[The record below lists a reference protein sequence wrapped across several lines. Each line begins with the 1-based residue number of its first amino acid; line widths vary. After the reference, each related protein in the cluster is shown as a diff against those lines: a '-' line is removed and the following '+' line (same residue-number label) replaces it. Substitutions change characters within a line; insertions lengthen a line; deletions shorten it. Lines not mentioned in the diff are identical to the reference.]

1 MSAELVSNDTF
12 YPNLYVFVSVC
23 KGTGHGQLLIF
34 CWNKC
39 KRFCVLFAKIAGT
52 NRFISNKRQF
62 QMKSWKIVLIFFGP
76 IFFWLVCIHKLNVWY
91 HRRPPG
97 CQFDSSDWFSFFWS
111 ICSIYIKYVVFFQF
125 ENDLPHNQTKS
136 INWFWIIFDT
146 GLGRSILIR
155 VSCSYWPNAASLSSN
170 DLTLFVDF
178 GCRLF
183 SKIADVFDFGNEIN

>member
-1 MSAELVSNDTF
+1 MQTLLC
-12 YPNLYVFVSVC
+12 PVC
-23 KGTGHGQLLIF
+23 KDCRNESIHFEQT
-34 CWNKC
+34 
-39 KRFCVLFAKIAGT
+39 A
-52 NRFISNKRQF
+52 ISNEELENCF
-62 QMKSWKIVLIFFGP
+62 NFFGP

-97 CQFDSSDWFSFFWS
+97 CQFYSSDWFSFFWS